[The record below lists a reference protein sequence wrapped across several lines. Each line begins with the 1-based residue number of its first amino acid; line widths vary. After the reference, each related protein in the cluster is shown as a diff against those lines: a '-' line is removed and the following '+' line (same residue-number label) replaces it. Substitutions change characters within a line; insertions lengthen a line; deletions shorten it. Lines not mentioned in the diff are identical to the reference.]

1 MNTLKIK
8 VRFGRRNRQRGS
20 ALFTV
25 AVALIAFIGLMGLAI
40 DLVSL
45 YLGKSEAQRAAD
57 AAALAGATVFV
68 TSGCTSNSA
77 GCGAAQTAATTQAV
91 TVGKLNLVGGGAPTI
106 PNGNVSFDLSHPGDP
121 LLTVVV
127 NATMPTYFMKLFGVN
142 TANVSSTATAEAYNP
157 SGSANGPTFC
167 VSCLKPFLV
176 PNCDPS
182 HAAPANPACA
192 GGANGNA
199 GGAFIKADGTIANP
213 GVAPNGII
221 GQSWTLHTNQTPS
234 HWYEVAFDCSQSG
247 SNFQK
252 DVQTCNNSAFN
263 CGSSLCVL
271 DGKKVGPNNH
281 AVCSLIGYTNSN
293 SQNCDSV
300 DSIAINPAN
309 TPPLTITAGPGNPFF
324 ASGATITQS
333 ASVVTVP
340 VFDGAAVN
348 PGGATVTIVGYLQLF
363 IQSIHHGG
371 GGGGGQDDFIT
382 ATIMNASSCG
392 HGGGSC
398 GTGGSGQGSGGAVS
412 GGGSGFIPVRLVH
425 P

>member
-1 MNTLKIK
+1 LTVKLIL
-8 VRFGRRNRQRGS
+8 GRRNRQRGS

-77 GCGAAQTAATTQAV
+77 GCAAAETAATTQAM
-91 TVGKLNLVGGGAPTI
+91 TVGKLNLVGGAAPTI

-121 LLTVVV
+121 LITVVV
-127 NATMPTYFMKLFGVN
+127 NATLNTYFMNLFGVK
-142 TANVSSTATAEAYNP
+142 TANVSSTATAEADNP
-157 SGSANGPTFC
+157 SGTANGPTFC

-182 HAAPANPACA
+182 HAAPANPTCA

-247 SNFQK
+247 KNFQN
-252 DVQTCNNSAFN
+252 DVQTCNNSSFN

-293 SQNCDSV
+293 SQNCTSV
-300 DSIAINPAN
+300 DSIAINGAN
-309 TPPLTITAGPGNPFF
+309 TPPFTITAGGGNPFF
-324 ASGATITQS
+324 PSGAKITQS

-340 VFDGAAVN
+340 VFDGATVN

-363 IQSIHHGG
+363 IQGINHNGT
-371 GGGGGQDDFIT
+371 DDFIT

-412 GGGSGFIPVRLVH
+412 GGGAGFIPVRLVH

>member
-1 MNTLKIK
+1 LKPKLI
-8 VRFGRRNRQRGS
+8 FGRRNRQRGS

-25 AVALIAFIGLMGLAI
+25 TMALIAFIGLMGLAI

-68 TSGCTSNSA
+68 SSGCTSNSA
-77 GCGAAQTAATTQAV
+77 GCAAAQTAATNQAV
-91 TVGKLNLVGGGAPTI
+91 TVGKLNLVGGAVPTI
-106 PNGNVSFDLSHPGDP
+106 PNGNVSFDLSHAGDP
-121 LLTVVV
+121 LITVVV
-127 NATMPTYFMKLFGVN
+127 NATMPTYFMKLFGV
-142 TANVSSTATAEAYNP
+142 TSANISSTATAEAYNP
-157 SGSANGPTFC
+157 SGTANGPTFC

-176 PNCDPS
+176 PNCDPN
-182 HAAPANPACA
+182 HAAPANPNCA
-192 GGANGNA
+192 GGGNS
-199 GGAFIKADGTIANP
+199 GGAFINANGTIANP
-213 GVAPNGII
+213 GVAPTGII
-221 GQSWTLHTNQTPS
+221 GQSWQLHTSQGPS

-247 SNFQK
+247 KNFET

-263 CGSSLCVL
+263 CGSQLCLL

-293 SQNCDSV
+293 AQDCTSV
-300 DSIAINPAN
+300 DTVSVNAAN

-324 ASGATITQS
+324 TSGAKITQS

-340 VFDGAAVN
+340 VFDGGATN
-348 PGGATVTIVGYLQLF
+348 PGNATVTIVGYLQLF
-363 IQSIHHGG
+363 IQGINHNGK
-371 GGGGGQDDFIT
+371 DDFIT

-392 HGGGSC
+392 GGGGSC
-398 GTGGSGQGSGGAVS
+398 GTGGNGQGSGGGVS